1 LKVLS
6 DKKAIVRSQ
15 SGTISRNSAVL
26 VSLKEGYQIFERD
39 LSKLQV
45 IHYRMLLQALLIDFL
60 AIY

>member
-26 VSLKEGYQIFERD
+26 ISLKEGYQIFERD

-45 IHYRMLLQALLIDFL
+45 ILHFEY
-60 AIY
+60 Y